1 MDVVMGSLEPQRAAE
16 PFIRALRAMPWDTA
30 APAAAPRARL
40 AAHM

>member
-16 PFIRALRAMPWDTA
+16 PFIRALRAMPWENA
-30 APAAAPRARL
+30 AAAAPRARL